1 MKYALLLCSAILLS
15 GCSGFNLDNLFN
27 RNEYKQVV
35 VDAEICTNE
44 ETKDV
49 ELTEGSTIFFSDEYM
64 IIRTGNQE
72 IKVPLDEMSKI
83 SYK

>member
-1 MKYALLLCSAILLS
+1 MRPALLLFSTFLLS
-15 GCSGFNLDNLFN
+15 GCSGFNLDNFFN
-27 RNEYKQVV
+27 RNEDKLGI

-49 ELTEGSTIFFSDEYM
+49 ELTEGSTILFSDEYM
-64 IIRTGNQE
+64 IIRTGNEE
-72 IKVPLDEMSKI
+72 IKIPLDEMSKI